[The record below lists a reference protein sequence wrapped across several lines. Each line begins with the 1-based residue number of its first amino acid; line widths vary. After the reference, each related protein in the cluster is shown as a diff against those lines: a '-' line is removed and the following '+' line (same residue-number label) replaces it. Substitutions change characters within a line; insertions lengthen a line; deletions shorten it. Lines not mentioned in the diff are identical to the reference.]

1 MLPGGPGGW
10 ADAGTAIAPISN
22 ATTVNN
28 TMMRFICVSPPLQV
42 SAGLLSPAVVHNA
55 TTLASSDE
63 LAMNSLPTS
72 ENSVEAKFEKPDFSE
87 LRGRGPLQNQAGL
100 GPATGFRPR
109 CGSSFSVEKV
119 PPGLSLDG
127 LVGHAPGAEAR
138 HHDAVRATER
148 GRVGVAGQV
157 QPVALGQPRWFL
169 RFSHALLYAARGR
182 LDHP

>member
-63 LAMNSLPTS
+63 FLANFL
-72 ENSVEAKFEKPDFSE
+72 E
-87 LRGRGPLQNQAGL
+87 LARIGSQL
-100 GPATGFRPR
+100 FVF
-109 CGSSFSVEKV
+109 GSSTCDQTAASPLFATFATR
-119 PPGLSLDG
+119 LS
-127 LVGHAPGAEAR
+127 A
-138 HHDAVRATER
+138 
-148 GRVGVAGQV
+148 
-157 QPVALGQPRWFL
+157 QPL
-169 RFSHALLYAARGR
+169 RSKTMSEQTPSMGG
-182 LDHP
+182 